1 MSMIVTRDLTKSYQR
16 GSEAVHALRGIS
28 LTVDAGEF
36 VSLVGPSGSGKTA
49 LLTIL
54 GCLESP
60 TSGSFSLDGIPLS
73 GLGDRERV
81 GVRRNLIGF
90 VFQQFFL
97 IPTLTVRENIE
108 LPLMFAKKPVDD
120 EKTRSILAMV
130 GLESR
135 GDHLP
140 HQISGGEMQRAA
152 IGRALVNNPRIILA
166 DEPTGQLDSE
176 HADRVYQVFRQLS
189 DQGMAL
195 LVVTH
200 NQELAE
206 KADRIIRIKDGLIL
220 PDIPAGPCGT

>member
-120 EKTRSILAMV
+120 EKTRAILAMV

-152 IGRALVNNPRIILA
+152 IGRALVNDPRIILA

-189 DQGMAL
+189 DQGMTL

-220 PDIPAGPCGT
+220 PDTGS

>member
-166 DEPTGQLDSE
+166 DEPTGNLDSE
-176 HADRVYQVFRQLS
+176 NAERVYHIFRELA
-189 DQGMAL
+189 DQKITL

-200 NQELAE
+200 NHELAGR
-206 KADRIIRIKDGLIL
+206 ADRIIRIKDGLI
-220 PDIPAGPCGT
+220 IPEVT

>member
-1 MSMIVTRDLTKSYQR
+1 MIVTRDLTKSFQR

-152 IGRALVNNPRIILA
+152 IGRALVNDPRIILA
-166 DEPTGQLDSE
+166 DEPTGQLDSD

-189 DQGMAL
+189 DQGMTL

-220 PDIPAGPCGT
+220 PEVM

>member
-1 MSMIVTRDLTKSYQR
+1 MSMIVTREIAKSYRR
-16 GSEAVHALRGIS
+16 GSEIVHALRGVS
-28 LTVDAGEF
+28 FEVEAGEF

-60 TSGSFSLDGIPLS
+60 SGGTFSLDGIPMS
-73 GLGDRERV
+73 GLVERERV
-81 GVRRNLIGF
+81 GMRRNLIGF
-90 VFQQFFL
+90 VFQHFYL

-108 LPLMFAKKPVDD
+108 LPLMFARKPVDAG
-120 EKTRSILAMV
+120 KTREVLAMV

-152 IGRALVNNPRIILA
+152 IGRALIHDPRIILA
-166 DEPTGQLDSE
+166 DEPTGNLDSE
-176 HADRVYQVFRQLS
+176 NAEKVYHIFRELAL
-189 DQGMAL
+189 QGMTL

-200 NQELAE
+200 NHELAGR
-206 KADRIIRIKDGLIL
+206 ADRIITIKDGLIL
-220 PDIPAGPCGT
+220 PEVT

>member
-1 MSMIVTRDLTKSYQR
+1 MIVTRDLTKSYQR

-120 EKTRSILAMV
+120 EKTRAILAMV

-152 IGRALVNNPRIILA
+152 IGRALVNDPRIILA

-189 DQGMAL
+189 DQGMTL

-220 PDIPAGPCGT
+220 PDTGS

>member
-152 IGRALVNNPRIILA
+152 IGRALIHDPRIILA
-166 DEPTGQLDSE
+166 DEPTGNLDSE
-176 HADRVYQVFRQLS
+176 NAERVYHIFRELA
-189 DQGMAL
+189 DQKITL

-200 NQELAE
+200 NHELAGR
-206 KADRIIRIKDGLIL
+206 ADRIIRIKDGLI
-220 PDIPAGPCGT
+220 IPEVT